1 MHHIAS
7 ITGWGFREI
16 MEELPLS
23 AGLQIIDAE
32 LYANDIQRVYVRNK
46 PSFDSLALID
56 EAIKKLHPR

>member
-1 MHHIAS
+1 
-7 ITGWGFREI
+7 